1 MGPTVRAM
9 KKIKKMLGVVLVAA
23 GIASGLGTYL
33 LNQHYGRSDPSDAA

>member
-23 GIASGLGTYL
+23 GIGLGTYL